1 MAPEYVHIIWI
12 CVYIQPRYI
21 FYFKKC
27 ATRFCSSISKI
38 DHFKTDKMYNY
49 AIQKVIS
56 SYFENYSNYDNWFEL
71 VLISICAKCNLLSYI
86 KVH

>member
-1 MAPEYVHIIWI
+1 MNM
-12 CVYIQPRYI
+12 CVPRYI

-27 ATRFCSSISKI
+27 ATRCCSSISKI

-56 SYFENYSNYDNWFEL
+56 SYFENYSNYDN
-71 VLISICAKCNLLSYI
+71 
-86 KVH
+86 